1 MAPNKMLL
9 TLVSAL
15 LVAACSSQQTLQTV
29 EPQATRVALKQGQTD
44 LACPAATSQVVS
56 SSLAEPPPGGDF
68 KGQQLQYN
76 IAVAGCGKSNTYSVK
91 CPQDGSACYIPA
103 PGAK

>member
-1 MAPNKMLL
+1 MAPNKILL
-9 TLVSAL
+9 TIASAL

-29 EPQATRVALKQGQTD
+29 EPQATRVALAKGQAD
-44 LACPAATSQVVS
+44 LACPAATSNVVS
-56 SSLAEPPPGGDF
+56 STLAEPPPGGDF

-76 IAVAGCGKSNTYSVK
+76 ITVAGCGKSGNYTVR